1 MHFAMRV
8 AFATTYD
15 ARDPRQWSGIPSQ
28 IWKAMEALGVALDPV
43 ALDLTVDPLL
53 GRLASASLRATER
66 LRRSGMGLSL
76 TYDPSRSPILAR
88 RRARRIDDRLRLHRP
103 DAVFSPGSTV
113 VAKVESSVPIA
124 FWTDAVYPAM
134 LGFYPEFGGHS
145 RTTMRRGMELERE
158 ALNRCSVAAYAS
170 DWAARGAVELCG
182 ADPKRVHV
190 IPFGANLAH
199 PPSREAA
206 LAGLDAR
213 SPDRCN
219 LLFVGVDWE
228 RKGGRFAIDVTRRVR
243 MAGVDARLSIVG
255 CSPPAHEQVPPYVQ
269 VHGFLS
275 KTDHR
280 QRAVLEQLQREAHF
294 FILPTRAECFGC
306 VFAEAAAHA
315 VPSLSFRVGGVPTAV
330 RDEVTGK
337 LFPLAAGPDE
347 YSGYILATLADQDR
361 YRKIARAARDDYENR
376 LNWAVSTRR
385 LLELLSPD
393 VGDEPTRRAGD
404 GRQ

>member
-53 GRLASASLRATER
+53 GRLASASLRATKR
-66 LRRSGMGLSL
+66 LRKCGMGLSL

-88 RRARRIDDRLRLHRP
+88 RRAERIDDRLRLHRP

-158 ALNRCSVAAYAS
+158 ALNR
-170 DWAARGAVELCG
+170 
-182 ADPKRVHV
+182 
-190 IPFGANLAH
+190 
-199 PPSREAA
+199 
-206 LAGLDAR
+206 
-213 SPDRCN
+213 
-219 LLFVGVDWE
+219 
-228 RKGGRFAIDVTRRVR
+228 
-243 MAGVDARLSIVG
+243 
-255 CSPPAHEQVPPYVQ
+255 
-269 VHGFLS
+269 
-275 KTDHR
+275 
-280 QRAVLEQLQREAHF
+280 
-294 FILPTRAECFGC
+294 
-306 VFAEAAAHA
+306 
-315 VPSLSFRVGGVPTAV
+315 
-330 RDEVTGK
+330 
-337 LFPLAAGPDE
+337 

-361 YRKIARAARDDYENR
+361 YREIARAARDDYENR